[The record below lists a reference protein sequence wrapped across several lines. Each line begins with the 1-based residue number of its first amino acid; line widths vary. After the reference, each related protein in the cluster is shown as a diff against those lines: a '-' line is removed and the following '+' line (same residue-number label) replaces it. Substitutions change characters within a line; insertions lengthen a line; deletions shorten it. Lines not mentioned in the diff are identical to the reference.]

1 MDDILLPRERRDAV
15 VFIGVDPVDNVEFV
29 KVYAVSEEKAKEALE
44 RFFNARGLFPADYR
58 LVSSGT
64 ESVEGK
70 MAITTRTESSL
81 SSALARL
88 GLKLLSNG
96 VLNLEGRETVYQLTL
111 VSESLYERLIAG
123 ESENLGR
130 RGEEPSLELDEI
142 FSLGVDVLVENLRGV
157 ELSDYLPPEARL
169 LREPEVSELLVLLE
183 DPGRDFP
190 VVVETKRASK
200 YSDFDFPVILRL
212 PPLTVEE
219 FAAELSE
226 RLGFSVDPFLFN
238 EYPPEKL
245 NLRNVKALAK
255 LVHALIEKKG
265 LGPRE
270 ALRLAVRLNC
280 GELE

>member
-29 KVYAVSEEKAKEALE
+29 KVYAVSEEKAKETLE
-44 RFFNARGLFPADYR
+44 KFFNARGLFPADYR

-96 VLNLEGRETVYQLTL
+96 VLHLEGRETVYQLTL
-111 VSESLYERLIAG
+111 VSESLYEKLVTKEPGGVEKHR
-123 ESENLGR
+123 
-130 RGEEPSLELDEI
+130 EEPSIELYDI

-183 DPGRDFP
+183 DPERDFP

-200 YSDFDFPVILRL
+200 YSDFDFPVTLRL

-226 RLGFSVDPFLFN
+226 RLGFSVDPSLFN
-238 EYPPEKL
+238 GYPPEKL
-245 NLRNVKALAK
+245 NMRNVEALAK
-255 LVHALIEKKG
+255 LVRALIEKKS
-265 LGPRE
+265 LGPEE
-270 ALRLAVRLNC
+270 ALRLAVRLNY
-280 GELE
+280 GGP